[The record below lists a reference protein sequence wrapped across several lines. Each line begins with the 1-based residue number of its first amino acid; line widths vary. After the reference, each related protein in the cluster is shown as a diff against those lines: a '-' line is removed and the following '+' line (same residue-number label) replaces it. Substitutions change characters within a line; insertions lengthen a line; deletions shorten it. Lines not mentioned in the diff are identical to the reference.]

1 MCIITIQ
8 GAAESVRSK
17 MTDKQ
22 SGFTIPE
29 VLVSLF
35 ILLMI
40 MQLICQWGPLMLH
53 TTDRINEND
62 QAIYLAQQ
70 ALAGLEPQCPDGWQI
85 TTEQTDRSALLHE
98 TVVTVSK
105 GQHSWEFYYAGPK

>member
-1 MCIITIQ
+1 MCITIIQ
-8 GAAESVRSK
+8 DAAESARSK
-17 MTDKQ
+17 MNDNQ

-40 MQLICQWGPLMLH
+40 VQLICQWGPLTSG
-53 TTDRINEND
+53 TTSRINEND

-70 ALAGLEPQCPDGWQI
+70 TFAGLEPQCSDGWQI
-85 TTEQTDRSALLHE
+85 TTEQTNRSALLHE